1 MDGNSKFVFSTL
13 KESDLRTLL
22 VTAKKE
28 AVKRMPDDPQYTT
41 ISALL
46 SAAIR
51 TLEEIEIGD

>member
-13 KESDLRTLL
+13 NETDLRTIL

-28 AVKRMPDDPQYTT
+28 AVKRMPDDPQYAK

-46 SAAIR
+46 NSAIR
-51 TLEEIEIGD
+51 TLAEIEIGD